1 MLCHKDPNFMSSVTL
16 LTCAGG
22 LLVGALKA
30 ICFPGKTCLVP
41 SVSPHR
47 SGAPD
52 PNQSWNP
59 LLKFAS
65 VHWCVSCICG
75 WGLWYSGCGLV
86 STAQSNHPFSLL
98 AIVLL
103 TQPRNPKA
111 FAASA
116 RCWLMFSSIHQNYPR
131 ACFPAKPRNIVY
143 SFPSTG
149 QGFCS
154 CWISGGSCFFYL
166 NRRARFAFCQFLGA
180 CPAPFKGV
188 PCKWAALDAAC
199 QVPWMPVGW
208 VLLRYLN
215 QCLWLGI
222 LHFFRGSRLTWL
234 TVE

>member
-131 ACFPAKPRNIVY
+131 DLLPSQAQEYCIFLPKYRTGLLFLLNFRRFLLFLSEHTCQICLLPVFGGLSCSFQRGPLQVSSLGCSLPGPMDACGLSSPEIPESVSVVGY
-143 SFPSTG
+143 
-149 QGFCS
+149 
-154 CWISGGSCFFYL
+154 
-166 NRRARFAFCQFLGA
+166 FA
-180 CPAPFKGV
+180 
-188 PCKWAALDAAC
+188 
-199 QVPWMPVGW
+199 
-208 VLLRYLN
+208 LL
-215 QCLWLGI
+215 
-222 LHFFRGSRLTWL
+222 
-234 TVE
+234 